1 MTGLFAVTDES
12 PGRAGDTTSFND
24 YGKNVCLLPF
34 CLSAACLIFS
44 HVDLLVWADLESPV
58 VDFFYFFFLHH
69 CFIALHS
76 AYFFYY
82 RTGLLHMTRRHH
94 LWMLMV
100 CLHDWELGKRDL
112 LLDSFGY

>member
-58 VDFFYFFFLHH
+58 VDFFYFFFFTSLLHRSPF
-69 CFIALHS
+69 CLFLLLSYWFIAHDATTS
-76 AYFFYY
+76 FMDADGMF
-82 RTGLLHMTRRHH
+82 TR
-94 LWMLMV
+94 
-100 CLHDWELGKRDL
+100 LGIGQKRFTL
-112 LLDSFGY
+112 G